1 MITQV
6 IAIPDTATVLEA
18 CEFFT
23 LHRLLAFPV
32 VDARH
37 RIIGVVDIE
46 LYTEEL
52 DDVER
57 QQRGDDLFQLVGVHL
72 AEAKLT
78 SPWATF
84 LGRFPWLLVQHCRRT
99 CWPPCWPSFFRPS

>member
-1 MITQV
+1 MITGV
-6 IAIPDTATVLEA
+6 IAIPDSASVLEA

-32 VDARH
+32 VDAQH
-37 RIIGVVDIE
+37 RIVGTVDIE

-57 QQRGDDLFQLVGVHL
+57 QR
-72 AEAKLT
+72 AE
-78 SPWATF
+78 
-84 LGRFPWLLVQHCRRT
+84 RRAVST
-99 CWPPCWPSFFRPS
+99 